1 MILKKT
7 FEVFMKNK
15 HHVLLSIL
23 FVVFIVSDIQIPEGV
38 AVVLDSIVGKAFVC
52 IVALSLLSVS
62 PIVGV
67 LALITAYELIRRS
80 SNKSGNNSIYK
91 YAPSTHKRDKELLL
105 LQEQPYTV
113 EEEVIAYMLPRT
125 SGDTIDKKSEF
136 KPVQNNL
143 HSAAKL

>member
-1 MILKKT
+1 MVLKNT

-23 FVVFIVSDIQIPEGV
+23 FIVFIVSDIEIPEGV

-52 IVALSLLSVS
+52 IVSLSLLSVS

-80 SNKSGNNSIYK
+80 SSNSGKASIYK

-105 LQEQPYTV
+105 LLKSLYCSFKDTV
-113 EEEVIAYMLPRT
+113 LYLLMI
-125 SGDTIDKKSEF
+125 SI
-136 KPVQNNL
+136 
-143 HSAAKL
+143 